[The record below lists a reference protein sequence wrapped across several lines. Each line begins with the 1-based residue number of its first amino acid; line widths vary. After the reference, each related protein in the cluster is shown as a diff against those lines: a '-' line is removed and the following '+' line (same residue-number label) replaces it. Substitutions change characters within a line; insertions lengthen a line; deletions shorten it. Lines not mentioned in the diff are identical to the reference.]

1 LCRPLPLYQQ
11 LQAFYS
17 SFFAHALKTHIKLIE
32 RSDSF
37 LKPDL
42 EHYITMFETNIFEAA
57 LAVQPPWYVKNV
69 QFDAASKRLD
79 IYIDFKRGS
88 TFPST
93 KPDYPD
99 QYKVKDTLDKT
110 WRHLNFFE
118 HECYL
123 HCRTP
128 RIDRGEN
135 KTELISPPWAGINSG
150 FTLLFEALLIELCA
164 HMPVHSVCQII
175 KEQDNKIWRLLE
187 KYVDRALETED
198 YSHITAVGM
207 DETSRTKG
215 HKYITLFVDMIKGK
229 TIHVAEGKDHK
240 TVGDFVDVLESHN
253 GDRNQIKDAS
263 CDMSPAFIKGVKKF
277 LPEANI
283 TFDKFHILKIINKGV
298 DKVRREEVPIHPIL
312 TNARYVLLKNEKNM
326 TKSQKEKLEELQIS
340 KLNLKSIRAFHIREN
355 FQEIYKAP
363 SEKEFEALLKKWYF
377 WATHSRLAPIIKA
390 AKTIKKH
397 WDGVLEWKKSQINN
411 GILEGLNSIVQ
422 AAKAKARGF
431 KTFQNFRIVVFL
443 LTGDLNFKALNPH
456 VAIK

>member
-1 LCRPLPLYQQ
+1 
-11 LQAFYS
+11 
-17 SFFAHALKTHIKLIE
+17 
-32 RSDSF
+32 
-37 LKPDL
+37 
-42 EHYITMFETNIFEAA
+42 MFETNLFEAA
-57 LAVQPPWYVKNV
+57 LAIQTPWYVKDV
-69 QFDAASKRLD
+69 QFDVDAKRLD

-93 KPDYPD
+93 KSENSGK
-99 QYKVKDTLDKT
+99 YKVKDTLDKT

-128 RIDRGEN
+128 RIDLGGN

-150 FTLLFEALLIELCA
+150 FTLLFEALILELCA

-175 KEQDNKIWRLLE
+175 KEQDNKIWRLLQ
-187 KYVDRALETED
+187 KYVDNALESED

-215 HKYITLFVDMIKGK
+215 HNYITLFVDMLKGK
-229 TIHVAEGKDHK
+229 TVHVAKGKDHK
-240 TVGDFVDVLESHN
+240 TVSDFVDVLESHN

-263 CDMSPAFIKGVKKF
+263 CDMSPAFIKGVKEF
-277 LPEANI
+277 LPEAVI
-283 TFDKFHILKIINKGV
+283 TFDKFHIVKIINEAV
-298 DKVRREEVPIHPIL
+298 DQIRREEVATQPIL
-312 TNARYVLLKNEKNM
+312 TKARYVLLKNEKNL
-326 TKSQKEKLEELQIS
+326 TANQRKKRDELQLS
-340 KLNLKSIRAFHIREN
+340 KLNLKSIRALHIREN

-363 SEKEFEALLKKWYF
+363 TEEEFEILLKKWYF
-377 WATHSRLAPIIKA
+377 WATHSRLEPMIKA
-390 AKTIKKH
+390 AKTIKNH

-431 KTFQNFRIVVFL
+431 KTFRNFRIVVFL
-443 LTGDLNFKALNPH
+443 LTGDLNFKALNPY